1 MNKELIA
8 LMVTTVLLVVL
19 GLGSMTAIVI
29 LRPADNNAV
38 ILKEIAE
45 FLGPT
50 ILIFIS
56 LFKNIQ
62 NGVTND
68 KIAATTNRVEFKV
81 DGNIEKLVNQ
91 HATVATL
98 TEQLVSVK
106 AAADLAA
113 KTAID
118 TAAALAAKKE
128 V

>member
-128 V
+128 